1 METEFLT
8 LSLFPSLP
16 PSLPSPSSHL
26 LQLRATGRKSCLP
39 SHAPPTPTRP
49 RLLRNHA
56 PLSSSAVVVTPP
68 TSQPLHQIKSTSPAP
83 SPQNGPTDSNIV
95 TSAIVSSPPIPITQG
110 AEPIVG
116 GFAPILGP
124 PAPPYSSVSEGGQS
138 NAAAIAAGGKVT
150 TQPVPFSSVY
160 TL

>member
-56 PLSSSAVVVTPP
+56 PLSSYAVVVTPP

-83 SPQNGPTDSNIV
+83 SPPQPPQNGPTDSNIV
-95 TSAIVSSPPIPITQG
+95 TSASISSPPIPVTQE
-110 AEPIVG
+110 AEPIMG

-124 PAPPYSSVSEGGQS
+124 HTAASLRGVSPMFLPLLQG
-138 NAAAIAAGGKVT
+138 AK
-150 TQPVPFSSVY
+150 
-160 TL
+160 